1 MVTFSP
7 LILNEVGEFNR
18 ELLLNQGF
26 DSIFIRP
33 NQNIAKKLAQRFF
46 IERGNPK
53 IAWDAGVN
61 SVPIQVA
68 INYNIPIVIYAEHG
82 ESEYGGLVLSEESKM
97 KRDLREVIEH
107 QIGDFPENW
116 ISKYISIKDLSPYIY
131 PNGEKH
137 KNFNVTAFY
146 FSYFF
151 RWSMYEN
158 YEYVKSKLPNFINS
172 YQRKN
177 IGTFTNFDS
186 LDDKIDDVYYYMQ
199 L

>member
-1 MVTFSP
+1 MKEE
-7 LILNEVGEFNR
+7 I
-18 ELLLNQGF
+18 Q
-26 DSIFIRP
+26 
-33 NQNIAKKLAQRFF
+33 
-46 IERGNPK
+46 K

-116 ISKYISIKDLSPYIY
+116 ISKDISIKDLSPYIY
-131 PNGEKH
+131 PNGEKY
-137 KNFNVTAFY
+137 KNLGVTAFY

-158 YEYVKSKLPNFINS
+158 YEYVKSKLPNF
-172 YQRKN
+172 K
-177 IGTFTNFDS
+177 
-186 LDDKIDDVYYYMQ
+186 KQ
-199 L
+199 LPTEEHQEPLLILIV